1 MSDNAVVML
10 KEHREFYRKVS
21 DVNSIQPTLR
31 VTGTLIGSSRY
42 SMRLEF
48 SSLIIHMGQFL
59 QGGKNGHLMSFFFL
73 KVEPPC
79 DQT

>member
-1 MSDNAVVML
+1 MKQGLRASGERAVRTCSNVSDDAVVML

-48 SSLIIHMGQFL
+48 SSLIIHMY
-59 QGGKNGHLMSFFFL
+59 
-73 KVEPPC
+73 
-79 DQT
+79 